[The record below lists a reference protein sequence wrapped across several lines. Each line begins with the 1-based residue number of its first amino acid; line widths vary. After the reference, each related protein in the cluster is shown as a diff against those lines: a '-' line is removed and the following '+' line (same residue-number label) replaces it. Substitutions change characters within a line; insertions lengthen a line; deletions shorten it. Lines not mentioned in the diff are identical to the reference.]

1 MTNLL
6 SVVIP
11 AYNEEDGIAE
21 IVERVISVKPDL
33 AQVGIDRLEVL
44 VVDDG
49 SQDKTAAVAAGVKGV
64 IVIKHP
70 ANRGYGAALKT
81 GFAKAK
87 GNLIGFLDADGTY
100 PPEWFPQLCQKAM
113 NGSDLV
119 IGSRMSGSESRM
131 PGTRRLGNFIFATLL
146 SLLGPER
153 VTDSASGMR
162 VFKREILG
170 RLYPLPDGL
179 NLTPVM
185 SARAL
190 HEGVA
195 TSEVAI
201 PYAER
206 VGDSKLS
213 VVHDGS
219 LFLTSMLWTVM
230 AYNPARIL
238 GSAGLASVGF
248 AGLVGLGLLLAR
260 LAGVTTLGALA
271 VTILYSALIFAV
283 SGISLLTLGATFN
296 YLVGLFHSRP
306 VREGFLERIF
316 FRHSME
322 RHFGWLGVSLVVTG
336 TAIAVLSL
344 ALGMSGWAVERIWLY
359 LLGAAMSTLI
369 GIQLLTSWIL
379 ASVMRELSE
388 REILTIK
395 DLEAA

>member
-11 AYNEEDGIAE
+11 AYNEENGIVA
-21 IVERVISVKPDL
+21 IATRVLSVKAEL
-33 AQVGIDRLEVL
+33 AKVGVDRLELL

-49 SQDKTAAVAAGVKGV
+49 SQDRTAEVAAGVEGV
-64 IVIKHP
+64 TVIKHLS
-70 ANRGYGAALKT
+70 NRGYGAALKT
-81 GFAKAK
+81 GFSKAQ

-119 IGSRMSGSESRM
+119 IGSRMSGGESRM
-131 PGTRRLGNFIFATLL
+131 PGTRRLGNFIFAGLL

-170 RLYPLPDGL
+170 KLYPLPDGL

-190 HEGVA
+190 HEGV
-195 TSEVAI
+195 TTTEVSI

-238 GSAGLASVGF
+238 GAVGLGSVAF
-248 AGLVGLGLLLAR
+248 ACLVGLGLLLAR
-260 LAGVTTLGALA
+260 LAGTTSLGPVA
-271 VTILYSALIFAV
+271 VTVLYSALIFGV
-283 SGISLLTLGATFN
+283 SGISLFTLAATFN
-296 YLVGLFHSRP
+296 FLVGLFNKEP
-306 VREGFLERIF
+306 VREGFLERTF
-316 FRHSME
+316 FRSSME
-322 RHFGWLGVSLVVTG
+322 QHFGWLGLSLVVVG
-336 TAIAVLSL
+336 TVIAILSL
-344 ALGMSGWAVERIWLY
+344 TLGIRGWAVERIWLY

-369 GIQLLTSWIL
+369 GIQLVISWIL
-379 ASVMRELSE
+379 AGVMRALSE
-388 REILTIK
+388 RDILTIK
-395 DLEAA
+395 DLNAT